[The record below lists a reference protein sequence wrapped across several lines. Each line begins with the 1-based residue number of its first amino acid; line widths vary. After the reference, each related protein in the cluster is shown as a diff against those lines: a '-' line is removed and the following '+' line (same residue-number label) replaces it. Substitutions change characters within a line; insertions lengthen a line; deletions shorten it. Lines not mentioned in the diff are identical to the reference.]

1 MHIDVLCGFTF
12 TFPTSATNSDPRGG
26 IAKFCERLSSSSGKT
41 AYVLRTCFFQDA
53 TGRPR
58 RIPAGRGPLS
68 LRVKSALLMNV
79 ARSFFFQ
86 RTMHPMCI
94 GGGKMPICIQRY
106 SVDIA
111 QLRFLQTSLAVSS
124 GSCIGEFME
133 CCLPKM

>member
-1 MHIDVLCGFTF
+1 MCYVGLHLLSQPPRQI
-12 TFPTSATNSDPRGG
+12 ATPGGG

-79 ARSFFFQ
+79 ARSFSFQ

-94 GGGKMPICIQRY
+94 GGGKMPKSIQRY
-106 SVDIA
+106 NVDIA
-111 QLRFLQTSLAVSS
+111 HFSFLQTSLAVRSVS
-124 GSCIGEFME
+124 YGGWFME
-133 CCLPKM
+133 CYLPKM